1 MANNYTVNFELLGS
15 ADSLTAALE
24 AAKREMHSSGVAL
37 SSDAGQASQQISA
50 VFAQAL
56 NKIAQ
61 EAKRVNTVLAAETDG
76 LRKRANLVAKGLV
89 PDSKT
94 KAAITKDLLGGEAE
108 FTELRQQLEA
118 RLGKALTSSS
128 LKAIKAPELRNLL
141 RETYADLF
149 ISSNQSALDATAASS
164 RQALQAQLAG
174 ARDAFRKDIKQYINP
189 LKDIN
194 YLKGKFPGVF
204 KGAEDRSTIAAD
216 KDFLKSGLTGN
227 IKTDF
232 GISDA
237 ALKKTDG
244 NIEKVRERGT
254 KLVAVLRRI
263 DDEIALTR
271 ERINRRTSGDPANI
285 SRNDPLNV
293 YAARLEDSALRVRNA
308 LGEYSS
314 ALRRRDSIV
323 GALNAPKNLAER
335 GTSIAILSAFEQT
348 KEAVRARRQEVD
360 QLRTQVKNDLAQTY
374 NALKTPGLAQKDEK
388 LLNTRASSYQQQI
401 QALTKLRGVLNQTDD
416 SFKRAESAANQFAAS
431 LSDRGISDGKL
442 SATGKSVNQLRRDR
456 KDLRAVQIQIE
467 NELKEATTRI
477 NRIARQ
483 SPEATVLTQAVTQLR
498 GQRQQVR
505 AALSGFSDELGNQLR
520 RSPLARISDYLKFS
534 LLAGGVY
541 QIAASIRQLTRE
553 VFAASAEFQRLKTS
567 FTAILAEPV
576 LGEGGAG
583 EKTGL
588 TPTLLNQINR
598 ESEQIF
604 KRAQLNAIKTV
615 ATTKEYVT
623 TLQSALAVGQQI
635 GLTQAEIEDLTL
647 NFIRAAGAFGIEQEK
662 VGSSIA
668 QIFSGSVRVTNQ
680 LARNLGL
687 ATKQQRDLLK
697 EAIKSGTLYEFLTA
711 KTRAFA
717 ETGKE
722 AEDNF
727 INVSAAIQDIFEV
740 GGARA
745 ISPLFDFIN
754 SKLVQIR
761 DTFVGTD
768 ANTIF
773 KAPLV
778 QILDRIRNTI
788 IQLLP
793 NIAAF
798 TTEAVN
804 LTSTLFRAL
813 TGEGIGA
820 LKLIFNLLTAILS
833 TLNQIVGGTGN
844 FLSPLVRLVPVLLAA
859 KTGLGLING
868 ALAFTYN
875 SIGKIS
881 DAAVTASDK
890 ITTFLANRQKNVVQS
905 QAYSGGTGGI
915 ATFAPVAT
923 SAALAGNAVQTFQQ
937 RVQGAVGALQAGIA
951 VVGGVTT
958 VIGTAILAITI
969 IVNLYREYSGA
980 ASAAREAELNLQN
993 AINKSIEIVEARI
1006 EQGKILT
1013 NILKLQAE
1021 AQAAASGAEN
1031 DEQLDK
1037 ATQQLRAFFTDAE
1050 LAEIKL
1056 GKINDELRA
1065 KIVEN
1070 QLFIAESFTQTSKD
1084 LQGLIDTSFA
1094 EITSATDQIE
1104 ANKLNFAFFGPEA
1117 YGDETK
1123 AIRELTAEQVKA
1135 AEIRDQVASRGLAAL
1150 NLDVEGTKA
1159 SQEAYES
1166 AQAKARELVDALN
1179 IVGDVA
1185 TANTKTYAEQV
1196 ELIARLTSRQDE
1208 LIAEQKKLNKQTVE
1222 GAKRNAEIGVEY
1234 SRLSNQISSLTGNI
1248 LNNVKAGVLSRED
1261 GVKQAEANKQL
1272 AQSNLAVAET
1282 QLAVNTALIEALKI
1296 QRQQDAI
1303 NAGPVGLD
1311 QSVALKYAS
1320 TIAELEAGV
1329 ANASQRLAEAKAS
1342 IAINDGILK
1351 SLNTK
1356 KSGTAADAT
1365 KYKATRDVLQD
1376 FLTDFNKKLEVIKS
1390 INDNILKNEA
1400 EINASRKRIRDSLAE
1415 GGAIS
1420 IIELGKAER
1429 DAIEEE
1435 FDLTKQGIDA
1445 QIKFID
1451 SNIDAARALA
1461 KKAESNAKV
1470 KGAQGD
1476 KADLAADTRDR
1487 EGQAVD
1493 ELTKKKIDLQ
1503 AQLVDATRKFEA
1515 EISNSVSSE
1524 VKKRLDLRQKELDQ
1538 IPQLVSLL
1546 TDAQK
1551 TFAQQLAKFNI
1562 ITAEQLNSVEFE
1574 SDAADRAARAK
1585 RLIQE
1590 IFPLADPQV
1599 KEFVK
1604 DALQEFLDARKAA
1617 AEKDPKSSRFTNI
1630 LSETLELKQLLAQ
1643 DFPDSVEGATKRIEQ
1658 FREAAALV
1666 IKSLRSEVNFGT
1678 FKGEADVIFAKINE
1692 LSVLEKTYQD
1702 ALKAGTTEKLNESLA
1717 KIPVLKAEIK
1727 EANEKLIA
1735 SVEKTAIEDKALIS
1749 SYAKLAQVLSD
1760 TAFLT
1765 PEDERKLQL
1774 AYVEEIKANGEAA
1787 NKQTIFQFEQ
1797 LQKRLDIELQLLEI
1811 EKNRLDFNQQVL
1823 QTRKELGLIT
1833 EAEFRDEQRRIITA
1847 QLELNKQNEAV
1858 QERRLRQS
1866 FASISATGFDKASD
1880 DARAK
1885 LVEVSN
1891 TMVELSQS
1899 TNDLNVQLLQL
1910 GSVFVDA
1917 AEGFDKISSAFDQ
1930 FPGDSAISKLGPV
1943 FKAVE
1948 NLFRE
1953 LEKSRLRSQGKELLT
1968 TPQTFANLIVKAG
1981 ADFKL
1986 KLEDIG
1992 KLLNAKGTEFKTSL
2006 TAALDGK
2013 EGFVERVK
2021 AAGEA
2026 FKKAVLPDKPTA
2038 IYVDNNDAFG
2048 TEQNIDRTKY
2058 GYDNGAAAR
2067 AAAAATT
2074 VPPSAD
2080 DFPIKSFKDRL
2091 KSILEAYT
2099 KKFGDEFKG
2108 RPGETVTAKSSFF
2121 GKISGFVTKNIGA
2134 ILEAVASLVSGFA
2147 RGGAGGI
2154 ISGVGGAVSAVGGLF
2169 ANSSNA
2175 ILKNLPAVGA
2185 IFGVVG
2191 GIFDVFA
2198 AKAKAKAEA
2207 FAKTVGEGIDDIKQ
2221 AFNDGKISLAEAI
2234 SQINAQLAGARA
2246 KLTSGKTGKKG
2257 GNAAFA
2263 QLEQQAKEAQEEL
2276 RRQAEETQKEFLEAL
2291 NLLRKPA
2298 ELRDIITQI
2307 NDARKKAEE
2316 FLRSFEDQDGLIGAT
2331 QQAMEF
2337 FRLTIG
2343 EIRDGIEKS
2352 LKDLRQQL
2360 KDAAEQFEKSRR
2372 DILLQGRIDPRV
2384 SEAENKRKQLL
2395 DLEREFRERQK
2406 ELVDQI
2412 ATEQTKLD
2420 LVNRRAEIE
2429 FKIGQYIERSA
2440 AALSNAAVALGNVL
2454 AGLPGHGGGA
2464 GGYGNYGDFLNSPQ
2478 VGDLIMNNK
2487 IEVNVNGS
2495 NASAQE
2501 IGVAVADHIRL
2512 AGRTQHNR
2520 QSTGTGNF

>member
-24 AAKREMHSSGVAL
+24 AAKRELHSSGVAL

-56 NKIAQ
+56 NRIAQ

-149 ISSNQSALDATAASS
+149 VSANQGALDNAAK
-164 RQALQAQLAG
+164 ADLQKLAG
-174 ARDAFRKDIKQYINP
+174 YKRNIESILDKDIKGNLQKNL
-189 LKDIN
+189 LKNRDF
-194 YLKGKFPGVF
+194 LESKFPGVF
-204 KGAEDRSTIAAD
+204 EGTEGRSKIILD
-216 KDFLKSGLTGN
+216 KDFLKTGLTGN
-227 IKTDF
+227 VKTDF

-271 ERINRRTSGDPANI
+271 ERINRRGGPANI
-285 SRNDPLNV
+285 GRDDPLNK
-293 YAARLEDSALRVRNA
+293 YAAILEDSALRVRNA

-388 LLNTRASSYQQQI
+388 LLNTRASAYQQQI
-401 QALTKLRGVLNQTDD
+401 QQLTKLLGVLNQTDD
-416 SFKRAESAANQFAAS
+416 SFRRAESAANQFAAS

-442 SATGKSVNQLRRDR
+442 SARGKSVNQLRRDR

-477 NRIARQ
+477 NRIAKQ

-498 GQRQQVR
+498 GQRQQIR
-505 AALSGFSDELGNQLR
+505 AALSGIGDELGNQLR
-520 RSPLARISDYLKFS
+520 RGPLGRIKDYLQFS
-534 LLAGGVY
+534 VVAGGVY
-541 QIAASIRQLTRE
+541 QIASAIRNLTRE
-553 VFAASAEFQRLKTS
+553 VFSASAEFQRLKTS
-567 FTAILAEPV
+567 FVAVLAEPV
-576 LGEGGAG
+576 LAEGGAG
-583 EKTGL
+583 EKSGL
-588 TPTLLNQINR
+588 TPNLLTQLNR
-598 ESEQIF
+598 QSEQLF
-604 KRAQLNAIKTV
+604 KRSQLNAVKTV
-615 ATTKEYVT
+615 ATTKEYVSV
-623 TLQSALAVGQQI
+623 LLSALAVGQQI
-635 GLTQAEIEDLTL
+635 GLTMEQTEELTL
-647 NFIRAAGAFGIEQEK
+647 NFVRAAGAFGIEQEK

-687 ATKQQRDLLK
+687 ATKEQRDLLK
-697 EAIKSGTLYEFLTA
+697 EALKSGTVYEFLIQ
-711 KTRAFA
+711 KTKAFA
-717 ETGKE
+717 QTGKE
-722 AEDNF
+722 AENNF
-727 INVSAAIQDIFEV
+727 INVSAAIADIFQL
-740 GGARA
+740 GGSQA
-745 ISPLFDFIN
+745 IAPLFDFIN
-754 SKLVQIR
+754 SKLIDIR
-761 DTFVGTD
+761 EAFIGED
-768 ANTIF
+768 ASSIF

-778 QILDRIRNTI
+778 LIIERIRNTI
-788 IQLLP
+788 IELLP
-793 NIAAF
+793 NINAF
-798 TTEAVN
+798 TSAFVG
-804 LTSTLFRAL
+804 LGSTLFQSL
-813 TGEGIGA
+813 TSGGGSA
-820 LKLIFNLLTAILS
+820 LKLILNLLTAILNTIS
-833 TLNQIVGGTGN
+833 QIVGGTNN
-844 FLSPLVRLVPVLLAA
+844 FLSPIVKLVPYLLIARTAIGAINSVLATTA
-859 KTGLGLING
+859 NTV
-868 ALAFTYN
+868 
-875 SIGKIS
+875 GKVV
-881 DAAVTASDK
+881 DAAAAAAEKAV
-890 ITTFLANRQKNVVQS
+890 NVAATIKGQQVATKGS
-905 QAYSGGTGGI
+905 SGGTGGI
-915 ATFAPVAT
+915 NFGQVGLQANT
-923 SAALAGNAVQTFQQ
+923 AAQNVQTFGLK
-937 RVQGAVGALQAGIA
+937 VQGAIGALQAGLA
-951 VVGGVTT
+951 VFGAFTT
-958 VIGTAILAITI
+958 VIGAGILVIT
-969 IVNLYREYSGA
+969 VATNLWREYSGA
-980 ASAAREAELNLQN
+980 AAAARKEEALLAEALS
-993 AINKSIEIVEARI
+993 KSIEKVNQRI
-1006 EQGKILT
+1006 DSGKLLI
-1013 NILKLQAE
+1013 NILE
-1021 AQAAASGAEN
+1021 AQAVAAAHARGAEN
-1031 DEQLDK
+1031 DEEFIK
-1037 ATQQLRAFFTDAE
+1037 ANAKLRAFFTDAE
-1050 LAEIKL
+1050 IAQINL

-1065 KIVEN
+1065 KIIAN
-1070 QLFIAESFTQTSKD
+1070 QRAIAESFTGSTNTLTD
-1084 LQGLIDTSFA
+1084 AAEVDIARLIELRNKINSSPVLNEALLGINKAFITPEDIA
-1094 EITSATDQIE
+1094 ELDRIRKSIELAAAELQIE
-1104 ANKLNFAFFGPEA
+1104 HFDFVNATE
-1117 YGDETK
+1117 ETIVQIQQQAK
-1123 AIRELTAEQVKA
+1123 QA
-1135 AEIRDQVASRGLAAL
+1135 G
-1150 NLDVEGTKA
+1150 
-1159 SQEAYES
+1159 EAYE
-1166 AQAKARELVDALN
+1166 LVA
-1179 IVGDVA
+1179 DVA
-1185 TANTKTYAEQV
+1185 NANTQTYEVQIN
-1196 ELIARLTSRQDE
+1196 LIARLKQRQNE
-1208 LIAEQKKLNKQTVE
+1208 YLLQAKKLDTQDKNQVITRNRLLEISNKLT
-1222 GAKRNAEIGVEY
+1222 
-1234 SRLSNQISSLTGNI
+1234 NQIVVLTGGI
-1248 LNNVKAGVLSRED
+1248 INNVKAGALNREETLKGAD
-1261 GVKQAEANKQL
+1261 ANIIAAQSSLAQANSLLTVNQLMLEQFEIAQL
-1272 AQSNLAVAET
+1272 AARATNPLDPILESRFDVLITHFRTTVDNLKKDIQIQQGIIST
-1282 QLAVNTALIEALKI
+1282 NTEIRDALSKKTLP
-1296 QRQQDAI
+1296 
-1303 NAGPVGLD
+1303 AGD
-1311 QSVALKYAS
+1311 DK
-1320 TIAELEAGV
+1320 
-1329 ANASQRLAEAKAS
+1329 
-1342 IAINDGILK
+1342 
-1351 SLNTK
+1351 
-1356 KSGTAADAT
+1356 

-1451 SNIDAARALA
+1451 SNIDAARELA

-1476 KADLAADTRDR
+1476 RVDLASDTRDR
-1487 EGQAVD
+1487 EGQALD
-1493 ELTKKKIDLQ
+1493 DLTKKKIDLQ
-1503 AQLVDATRKFEA
+1503 GQLVDATRKFEA

-1574 SDAADRAARAK
+1574 SDAADRAARAE
-1585 RLIQE
+1585 RLIKE
-1590 IFPLADPQV
+1590 IFPLADPQT
-1599 KEFVK
+1599 KDFVK
-1604 DALQEFLDARKAA
+1604 DALEEFKIARRKAFEA
-1617 AEKDPKSSRFTNI
+1617 DAKGSRFTEVGDQV
-1630 LSETLELKQLLAQ
+1630 LALQQLLAQ
-1643 DFPDSVEGATKRIEQ
+1643 DFPDSIEGATKRIEQ
-1658 FREAAALV
+1658 FREASALV
-1666 IKSLRSEVNFGT
+1666 VASLRSEVNFDT
-1678 FKGEADVIFAKINE
+1678 FKNDADIIFAKINQ

-1702 ALKAGTTEKLNESLA
+1702 ALKSGTTDKLNQSLA
-1717 KIPVLKAEIK
+1717 RIPIVKAEIK
-1727 EANEKLIA
+1727 KANDALIA
-1735 SVEKTAIEDKALIS
+1735 SVEKSAIENKNLIV
-1749 SYAKLAQVLSD
+1749 SYSKLAQVLSD

-1765 PEDERKLQL
+1765 PDDERKLQL

-1787 NKQTIFQFEQ
+1787 NRQTIFQFEQ

-1891 TMVELSQS
+1891 TMVELTQS
-1899 TNDLNVQLLQL
+1899 SNDLRVQLLQL

-1930 FPGDSAISKLGPV
+1930 FTGDSAISKLGPV

-1968 TPQTFANLIVKAG
+1968 APQTFANLIVKAG

-1986 KLEDIG
+1986 DLEDIG
-1992 KLLNAKGTEFKTSL
+1992 KLLNTKGTEFKTSL

-2080 DFPIKSFKDRL
+2080 DLPIKSFKDRI

-2154 ISGVGGAVSAVGGLF
+2154 ISGVGGAVGAIGGLF
-2169 ANSSNA
+2169 TSSNNA
-2175 ILKNLPAVGA
+2175 FLKNLPAVGA

-2246 KLTSGKTGKKG
+2246 KLTGGKTGKKG

-2276 RRQAEETQKEFLEAL
+2276 RRQAEATQKEFLEAL

-2454 AGLPGHGGGA
+2454 AGLPGNGGGA
-2464 GGYGNYGDFLNSPQ
+2464 GGYGNYGDFLTSPQ

-2520 QSTGTGNF
+2520 SSPATGNF